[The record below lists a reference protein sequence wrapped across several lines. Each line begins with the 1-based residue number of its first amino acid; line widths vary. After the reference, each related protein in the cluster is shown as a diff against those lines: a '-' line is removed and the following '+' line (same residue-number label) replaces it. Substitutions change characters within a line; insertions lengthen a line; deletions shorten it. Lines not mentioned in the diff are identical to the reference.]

1 MSAPLPHPLPAA
13 PAQTHAEGWRARLTL
28 DFERRQSRS
37 VLARRLH
44 DGPLVVQKP
53 LYPEG
58 DDICHAV
65 LVHPPGGIVSG
76 DQLRIDITARS
87 GAHALITTPGATKWY
102 RSLGPTSSQTVN
114 IAVDADAVVEW
125 LPQENIVFDA
135 AHATMRTHLAL
146 AGNAR
151 LMGWE
156 ITCLGRQAS
165 GERFARGELA
175 QSIELSVDGELAW
188 HERMRL
194 SGDDALMRSPA
205 GLAGSTVFGTM
216 WLAGCA
222 PDRNLL
228 ERLRKPV
235 FAHGAAA
242 TTALPRVTLVRAMSN
257 SSEALRAYFA
267 TLWECARPHWLQRAA
282 RRPRIWAT

>member
-1 MSAPLPHPLPAA
+1 MSAPLPHPLLA
-13 PAQTHAEGWRARLTL
+13 PQTHAEGWRARLTL

-76 DQLRIDITARS
+76 DQLRIDVTAHA

-102 RSLGPTSSQTVN
+102 RSLGPISSQTVN
-114 IAVDADAVVEW
+114 INVDANAIVEW

-135 AHATMRTHLAL
+135 ARATMRTHLSL
-146 AGNAR
+146 TGNAR

-156 ITCLGRQAS
+156 IACLGRQAS
-165 GERFARGELA
+165 GERFARGELG
-175 QSIELSVDGELAW
+175 QSIDLCVDGELAW
-188 HERMRL
+188 CERMRL
-194 SGDDALMRSPA
+194 SGDDALMQSPA
-205 GLAGSTVFGTM
+205 GLAGNTVFGTM

-222 PDRNLL
+222 PDRILL
-228 ERLRKPV
+228 ERLREPV
-235 FAHGAAA
+235 FVHGTAA
-242 TTALPRVTLVRAMSN
+242 TTALPRVTLVRAMSH

-267 TLWECARPHWLQRAA
+267 TLWECARPYWLQRPA